1 MRPQHFFIFLLFCNG
16 LYAQNKL
23 SYSPSYLPVFMDKSG
38 DTLKKALLGGLNQP
52 QFQAM
57 DLNNDGKKDLVV
69 HDRSGGQILPF
80 LNLGNGDITTFKYAP
95 EFVSVFPKMGD
106 VWFMLVDYDKDGKE
120 DLWTK
125 LQNKTVLYRNITG
138 SGDKKAK
145 FMLTSE
151 ALMAYNFMSP
161 PLDSSVIAADY
172 FNIPAIA
179 DVDGDGDI
187 DIFSYQAN
195 EGNLLLYR
203 NMTAD
208 FKLPLHP
215 PIFDIADFC
224 WGNFRDT
231 SYDGVKL
238 ASCPYKYYRKHSGG
252 SSLLWFDND
261 MDGDLDV
268 LMGNAGGTNL
278 IYLNNGKSDFKTLYD
293 SISSYDG
300 HWPSKSVSVSQN
312 SFPAAFMLDAD
323 GDSLPDILVAPN
335 QVDQTYP
342 REETKQVMFYKNT
355 GTKQKPD
362 FKFERKNYFTDEFLD
377 HGSYSDPILWD
388 IDNDADLDLLLSS
401 NGDNAITGNFNYR
414 IILYRNIGTKNKPVF
429 KLEDEDLWGL
439 SKDSIQYLSLAIGD
453 LSGDGLPDLVAG
465 NYFGSLYFYK
475 NIGNNSSWA
484 FTTPVRNYGGVRVGE
499 RSTPQIVDL
508 DKDGLPD
515 LIVGELE
522 GNINYFRNIG
532 SSGNPKFTLMDDTLG
547 NFVINEITGFD
558 NSGNPRYYY
567 IGNASAEV
575 LDLDNDGKYEL
586 VCGGEEGKVR
596 VFRFDNYNQPNF
608 KEDTMVM
615 FDSAFMRYT
624 TTDFGAQ
631 SKPAAGDL
639 DGDGVKDL
647 IIGNNRGGI
656 HFLKGTV
663 AANSIRNIANI
674 TKPVIYPNP
683 SFGKDIQIKNMP
695 KELVAIGIYDITGNL
710 IQHHLSNP
718 GNTDFTL
725 KTQGLADG
733 VYFIN
738 IKGKETMF
746 NYRVIINYHN

>member
-1 MRPQHFFIFLLFCNG
+1 MRLYYFFILFILCNS

-23 SYSPSYLPVFMDKSG
+23 SYTPSYLPVFVDKSG
-38 DTLKKALLGGLNQP
+38 DTLSKALLGGLNQP

-80 LNLGNGDITTFKYAP
+80 LNLGNGDITKFKYAP

-125 LQNKTVLYRNITG
+125 LQNKTVLYRNVTQ
-138 SGDKKAK
+138 SGDKKAS
-145 FMLTSE
+145 FFLTSE

-161 PLDSSVIAADY
+161 PLDSSIIAIDF

-203 NMTAD
+203 NMTAE

-215 PIFDIADFC
+215 PVFDIADFC

-252 SSLLWFDND
+252 STLLWFDND
-261 MDGDLDV
+261 NDGDLDA

-278 IYLNNGKSDFKTLYD
+278 IYLNNGKSDFKTLHD

-300 HWPSKSVSVSQN
+300 HWPSKSVSVFQK

-323 GDSLPDILVAPN
+323 GDALPDILVAPN
-335 QVDQTYP
+335 QTDQNYP
-342 REETKQVMFYKNT
+342 LEETKQVMFYKNS
-355 GTKQKPD
+355 GTKLKPD
-362 FKFERKNYFTDEFLD
+362 FKFNRKNYFTDEFLD
-377 HGSYSDPILWD
+377 HGSYTDPILWD
-388 IDNDADLDLLLSS
+388 IDNDADLDLLIGS
-401 NGDNAITGNFNYR
+401 NGDHVITGNRNYR

-439 SKDSIQYLSLAIGD
+439 SKDSIQYLSIAIGD

-465 NYFGSLYFYK
+465 NSLGSLHFYK
-475 NIGNNSSWA
+475 NIGTKSIWA
-484 FTTPVRNYGGVRVGE
+484 FTTPVRNYGGINVGD
-499 RSTPQIVDL
+499 RSTPQIIDL
-508 DKDGLPD
+508 DKDGLSD
-515 LIVGELE
+515 LIIGELD
-522 GNINYFRNIG
+522 GNINYYRNVG
-532 SSGNPKFTLMDDTLG
+532 SLSSPNFTLIDDTLG
-547 NFVINEITGFD
+547 NFIINEIIDYDTMGI
-558 NSGNPRYYY
+558 PRFYY
-567 IGNASAEV
+567 IGSASAKV
-575 LDLDNDGKYEL
+575 SDLDNDGRYEL

-596 VFRFDNYNQPNF
+596 VFRFDTHSQQSY
-608 KEDTMVM
+608 KEDTLVM

-624 TTDFGAQ
+624 TTDFGSQ

-656 HFLKGTV
+656 HFLKGTLDV
-663 AANSIRNIANI
+663 NSIRNIENI

-683 SFGKDIQIKNMP
+683 SFGNKIQIKNMP
-695 KELVAIGIYDITGNL
+695 IEQVHISVYDITGKL
-710 IQHHLSNP
+710 IQYQLSNP
-718 GNTDFTL
+718 GNSDYTI

-733 VYFIN
+733 IYFIN
-738 IKGKETMF
+738 IKGKGTMF
-746 NYRVIINYHN
+746 NYRVMINNP